1 VRFAE
6 DEAPVEQARER
17 FLDLVGGKLA
27 PQLGDE
33 LAKRPAAFS
42 DRRSERAIELAVEK
56 ELAVLRIE
64 ADDVAGQQING
75 EIRREARNVVA
86 GVLRDAVAAIAGH
99 ELSKRATN

>member
-1 VRFAE
+1 M
-6 DEAPVEQARER
+6 
-17 FLDLVGGKLA
+17 
-27 PQLGDE
+27 
-33 LAKRPAAFS
+33 
-42 DRRSERAIELAVEK
+42 EK

>member
-1 VRFAE
+1 MLRS
-6 DEAPVEQARER
+6 
-17 FLDLVGGKLA
+17 
-27 PQLGDE
+27 
-33 LAKRPAAFS
+33 LAKRPAALP